1 MYKILAFNI
10 MSNIARNCVLFSET
24 SNDGQIED
32 RANIEEVQS
41 LKMKNKKLE
50 EEIKRLKNQVKVMTA
65 TKTNKKTLDTS
76 KG

>member
-1 MYKILAFNI
+1 

-65 TKTNKKTLDTS
+65 TKTNEKTLDTFI
-76 KG
+76 G